1 MVEQGPGEVEQ
12 GPGEEEQGPG
22 EVEQGRDVTIE
33 GGRWSTNTA
42 RPVQE

>member
-1 MVEQGPGEVEQ
+1 MVEQGPGVVEQ
-12 GPGEEEQGPG
+12 ENG

-42 RPVQE
+42 GQAGAGITL